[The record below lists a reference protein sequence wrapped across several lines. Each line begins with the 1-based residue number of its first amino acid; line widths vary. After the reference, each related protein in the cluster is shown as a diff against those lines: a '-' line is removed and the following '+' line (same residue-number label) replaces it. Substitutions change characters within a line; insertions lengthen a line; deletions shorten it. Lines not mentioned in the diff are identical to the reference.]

1 MHQTGAVTPEI
12 DISNL
17 EIDISICGFAARK
30 VSYFPKFSFTKSDHF
45 LREKSIIMPDRELR
59 HMRRTELVEII
70 LALKQS
76 EDQLR
81 AENAALSAQLQERQ
95 IHIENAGSIAQAALE
110 LNKVFEAAQAA
121 ADDYVASVLAAN
133 KNTDAAASAL
143 RAQAEAEAQ
152 QILAQAQTEAAN
164 LKARTQQ
171 QCDAETEAAARK
183 RAQTEADCKA
193 MLARTQQEIQQRRAA
208 FDRRASE
215 LLDGYHS
222 TEFLPEE
229 RAK

>member
-1 MHQTGAVTPEI
+1 
-12 DISNL
+12 
-17 EIDISICGFAARK
+17 
-30 VSYFPKFSFTKSDHF
+30 
-45 LREKSIIMPDRELR
+45 MPDRELR
-59 HMRRTELVEII
+59 RMRRTELVEII
-70 LALKQS
+70 LALKQT
-76 EDQLR
+76 EDRLR

-121 ADDYVASVLAAN
+121 ADEYVASVRAAN
-133 KNTDAAASAL
+133 KNTDASANAL
-143 RAQAEAEAQ
+143 RAQAEAEAE

-164 LKARTQQ
+164 LKARTQKE
-171 QCDAETEAAARK
+171 CDEQTEAAARR

-193 MLARTQQEIQQRRAA
+193 MLARTQQEIRQRWAA
-208 FDRRASE
+208 FDHRASE

>member
-1 MHQTGAVTPEI
+1 
-12 DISNL
+12 
-17 EIDISICGFAARK
+17 
-30 VSYFPKFSFTKSDHF
+30 
-45 LREKSIIMPDRELR
+45 MPDRELR
-59 HMRRTELVEII
+59 RMRRAELVEII
-70 LALKQS
+70 LALKQT
-76 EDQLR
+76 EDRLR

-121 ADDYVASVLAAN
+121 ADEYVASVRAAN
-133 KNTDAAASAL
+133 KNTDAAANAL
-143 RAQAEAEAQ
+143 RAQAEAE

-164 LKARTQQ
+164 LKARTQKE
-171 QCDAETEAAARK
+171 CDEQAEAAARS

-193 MLARTQQEIQQRRAA
+193 MLARTQQEIRQRWAA

-229 RAK
+229 RADK

>member
-1 MHQTGAVTPEI
+1 
-12 DISNL
+12 
-17 EIDISICGFAARK
+17 
-30 VSYFPKFSFTKSDHF
+30 
-45 LREKSIIMPDRELR
+45 MPDRELR

-121 ADDYVASVLAAN
+121 ADEYVASVLAAN

-152 QILAQAQTEAAN
+152 QILAQAQTEA
-164 LKARTQQ
+164 
-171 QCDAETEAAARK
+171 
-183 RAQTEADCKA
+183 ADCKA

>member
-1 MHQTGAVTPEI
+1 
-12 DISNL
+12 
-17 EIDISICGFAARK
+17 
-30 VSYFPKFSFTKSDHF
+30 
-45 LREKSIIMPDRELR
+45 MPDRELR

-76 EDQLR
+76 EDRLR

-121 ADDYVASVLAAN
+121 ALPYSFQYFVVLAAN

-183 RAQTEADCKA
+183 RAQTEADCEA

>member
-1 MHQTGAVTPEI
+1 
-12 DISNL
+12 
-17 EIDISICGFAARK
+17 
-30 VSYFPKFSFTKSDHF
+30 
-45 LREKSIIMPDRELR
+45 MPDRELR
-59 HMRRTELVEII
+59 RMRRAELVEII
-70 LALKQS
+70 LALKQT
-76 EDQLR
+76 EDRLR

-121 ADDYVASVLAAN
+121 ADEYVASVRAAN
-133 KNTDAAASAL
+133 KNTDAAANAL
-143 RAQAEAEAQ
+143 RAQAEAEAEAE

-164 LKARTQQ
+164 LKARTQKE
-171 QCDAETEAAARK
+171 CDEQADAAARS

-193 MLARTQQEIQQRRAA
+193 MLARTQQEIRQRWAA

-229 RAK
+229 RAEKCDK

>member
-1 MHQTGAVTPEI
+1 
-12 DISNL
+12 
-17 EIDISICGFAARK
+17 
-30 VSYFPKFSFTKSDHF
+30 
-45 LREKSIIMPDRELR
+45 MPDRELR

-76 EDQLR
+76 EDRLR

-121 ADDYVASVLAAN
+121 ADEYVASVLAAN
-133 KNTDAAASAL
+133 KNTD
-143 RAQAEAEAQ
+143 
-152 QILAQAQTEAAN
+152 AAN

>member
-1 MHQTGAVTPEI
+1 
-12 DISNL
+12 
-17 EIDISICGFAARK
+17 
-30 VSYFPKFSFTKSDHF
+30 
-45 LREKSIIMPDRELR
+45 MPDRELR

-121 ADDYVASVLAAN
+121 AD
-133 KNTDAAASAL
+133 
-143 RAQAEAEAQ
+143 E
-152 QILAQAQTEAAN
+152 AQTEAAN

-193 MLARTQQEIQQRRAA
+193 MLARTQQEIQQRWAA
-208 FDRRASE
+208 FDHRASE

>member
-1 MHQTGAVTPEI
+1 
-12 DISNL
+12 
-17 EIDISICGFAARK
+17 
-30 VSYFPKFSFTKSDHF
+30 
-45 LREKSIIMPDRELR
+45 MPDRELR

-76 EDQLR
+76 EDRLR

-121 ADDYVASVLAAN
+121 ADEYVASVLAAN

-183 RAQTEADCKA
+183 TEADCKA

>member
-1 MHQTGAVTPEI
+1 
-12 DISNL
+12 
-17 EIDISICGFAARK
+17 
-30 VSYFPKFSFTKSDHF
+30 
-45 LREKSIIMPDRELR
+45 MPDRELR
-59 HMRRTELVEII
+59 RMRRAELVEII
-70 LALKQS
+70 LALKQT
-76 EDQLR
+76 EDRLR

-121 ADDYVASVLAAN
+121 ADEYVASVRAAN
-133 KNTDAAASAL
+133 KNTDAAANAL
-143 RAQAEAEAQ
+143 RAEAEAE

-164 LKARTQQ
+164 LKARTQKE
-171 QCDAETEAAARK
+171 CDEQAEAAARS

-193 MLARTQQEIQQRRAA
+193 MLARTQQEIRQRWAA

-229 RAK
+229 RADKCDK

>member
-1 MHQTGAVTPEI
+1 
-12 DISNL
+12 
-17 EIDISICGFAARK
+17 
-30 VSYFPKFSFTKSDHF
+30 
-45 LREKSIIMPDRELR
+45 MPDRELR

-76 EDQLR
+76 EDRLR

-121 ADDYVASVLAAN
+121 ADEYVASVLAAN

-208 FDRRASE
+208 FDRRAANCWTAITARNPAGGACQMKEQKISSRPFHPQQRWKQSANVWPTAAVIC
-215 LLDGYHS
+215 GCCAARS
-222 TEFLPEE
+222 T
-229 RAK
+229 RCW

>member
-1 MHQTGAVTPEI
+1 MA
-12 DISNL
+12 
-17 EIDISICGFAARK
+17 
-30 VSYFPKFSFTKSDHF
+30 
-45 LREKSIIMPDRELR
+45 DRELR
-59 HMRRTELVEII
+59 RMHRAELIEII
-70 LALKQS
+70 YALKQS
-76 EDQLR
+76 EDQLK
-81 AENAALSAQLQERQ
+81 AQNAALTAQLQDRQ
-95 IHIENAGSIAQAALE
+95 LRLESAGSIAQAALE

-121 ADDYVASVLAAN
+121 ADEYVASVRAAN
-133 KNTDAAASAL
+133 KNTDAAANAL
-143 RAQAEAEAQ
+143 RAQAEAEAE

-208 FDRRASE
+208 CRASE

>member
-1 MHQTGAVTPEI
+1 
-12 DISNL
+12 
-17 EIDISICGFAARK
+17 
-30 VSYFPKFSFTKSDHF
+30 
-45 LREKSIIMPDRELR
+45 MPDRELR
-59 HMRRTELVEII
+59 RMRRAELVEII

-121 ADDYVASVLAAN
+121 ADEYVASVRAAN

-171 QCDAETEAAARK
+171 QCDAGGSR
-183 RAQTEADCKA
+183 
-193 MLARTQQEIQQRRAA
+193 RTQARPDRSGLQGNACPDAAGDPAAPGRFLTAGPANCWTATTARNSCRR
-208 FDRRASE
+208 SV
-215 LLDGYHS
+215 
-222 TEFLPEE
+222 P
-229 RAK
+229 K

>member
-1 MHQTGAVTPEI
+1 
-12 DISNL
+12 
-17 EIDISICGFAARK
+17 
-30 VSYFPKFSFTKSDHF
+30 
-45 LREKSIIMPDRELR
+45 MPDRELR
-59 HMRRTELVEII
+59 RMRRAELVEII
-70 LALKQS
+70 LALKQT
-76 EDQLR
+76 EDRLR

-95 IHIENAGSIAQAALE
+95 IHIEHAGSIAQAALE

-121 ADDYVASVLAAN
+121 ADEYVASVRAAN
-133 KNTDAAASAL
+133 KNTDAAANAL
-143 RAQAEAEAQ
+143 WAQAEAEAE

-164 LKARTQQ
+164 LKARTRKE
-171 QCDAETEAAARK
+171 CDEQAEAAARS

-193 MLARTQQEIQQRRAA
+193 MLARTQQEIRQRWAA

-229 RAK
+229 RADK

>member
-1 MHQTGAVTPEI
+1 
-12 DISNL
+12 
-17 EIDISICGFAARK
+17 
-30 VSYFPKFSFTKSDHF
+30 
-45 LREKSIIMPDRELR
+45 MPDRELR

-76 EDQLR
+76 EDRLR

-121 ADDYVASVLAAN
+121 ADEYVASVLAAN

-183 RAQTEADCKA
+183 RAQTEADCK
-193 MLARTQQEIQQRRAA
+193 
-208 FDRRASE
+208 
-215 LLDGYHS
+215 
-222 TEFLPEE
+222 
-229 RAK
+229 

>member
-1 MHQTGAVTPEI
+1 
-12 DISNL
+12 
-17 EIDISICGFAARK
+17 
-30 VSYFPKFSFTKSDHF
+30 
-45 LREKSIIMPDRELR
+45 MPDRELR

-121 ADDYVASVLAAN
+121 ADEYVASVLAAN

-164 LKARTQQ
+164 LKART
-171 QCDAETEAAARK
+171 
-183 RAQTEADCKA
+183 QTEADCKA

>member
-1 MHQTGAVTPEI
+1 MTVSQSRHFHNGKFVFDSFFRSLRPSFAEKQT
-12 DISNL
+12 
-17 EIDISICGFAARK
+17 
-30 VSYFPKFSFTKSDHF
+30 
-45 LREKSIIMPDRELR
+45 IMPDRELR
-59 HMRRTELVEII
+59 RMRRAELVEII
-70 LALKQS
+70 LALKQT
-76 EDQLR
+76 EDKLR

-121 ADDYVASVLAAN
+121 ADEYVASVRAAN
-133 KNTDAAASAL
+133 KNTDAAANAL
-143 RAQAEAEAQ
+143 RAQAEAEAE

-164 LKARTQQ
+164 LKA
-171 QCDAETEAAARK
+171 
-183 RAQTEADCKA
+183 
-193 MLARTQQEIQQRRAA
+193 MLARTQQEIRQRWAA

-229 RAK
+229 RAEKCDK

>member
-1 MHQTGAVTPEI
+1 
-12 DISNL
+12 
-17 EIDISICGFAARK
+17 
-30 VSYFPKFSFTKSDHF
+30 
-45 LREKSIIMPDRELR
+45 
-59 HMRRTELVEII
+59 MRRTELVEII

-95 IHIENAGSIAQAALE
+95 IHIENAGSIAQAA
-110 LNKVFEAAQAA
+110 
-121 ADDYVASVLAAN
+121 ADEYVASVRAAN
-133 KNTDAAASAL
+133 KNTNAAASAL

-171 QCDAETEAAARK
+171 QCDAEVDAAARK

-193 MLARTQQEIQQRRAA
+193 MLARTQQEIQQRWAA
-208 FDRRASE
+208 FDHRASE

>member
-1 MHQTGAVTPEI
+1 
-12 DISNL
+12 
-17 EIDISICGFAARK
+17 
-30 VSYFPKFSFTKSDHF
+30 
-45 LREKSIIMPDRELR
+45 MPDRELR
-59 HMRRTELVEII
+59 RMRRAELVEII
-70 LALKQS
+70 LALKQT
-76 EDQLR
+76 EDRLR

-121 ADDYVASVLAAN
+121 ADEYVASVRAAN
-133 KNTDAAASAL
+133 KNTD
-143 RAQAEAEAQ
+143 
-152 QILAQAQTEAAN
+152 AQAQTEAAN
-164 LKARTQQ
+164 LKARTQKE
-171 QCDAETEAAARK
+171 CDEQAEAAARS

-193 MLARTQQEIQQRRAA
+193 MLARTQQEIQQRWAA

-229 RAK
+229 RADK

>member
-1 MHQTGAVTPEI
+1 MTVSQSRHFYNGKFVFDSFFRSLRPSFAEKQT
-12 DISNL
+12 
-17 EIDISICGFAARK
+17 
-30 VSYFPKFSFTKSDHF
+30 
-45 LREKSIIMPDRELR
+45 IMPDRELR
-59 HMRRTELVEII
+59 RMRRAELVEII
-70 LALKQS
+70 LALKQT
-76 EDQLR
+76 EDRLR

-95 IHIENAGSIAQAALE
+95 IHIENSGSIAQAALE

-121 ADDYVASVLAAN
+121 ADEYIASVRAAN
-133 KNTDAAASAL
+133 KNTDAAANAL
-143 RAQAEAEAQ
+143 RAQAEAEAE

-164 LKARTQQ
+164 LKARTQKE
-171 QCDAETEAAARK
+171 CDEQAEAAARS

-193 MLARTQQEIQQRRAA
+193 MLARTQQEIRQRWAA

-229 RAK
+229 RAEKCDK

>member
-1 MHQTGAVTPEI
+1 
-12 DISNL
+12 
-17 EIDISICGFAARK
+17 
-30 VSYFPKFSFTKSDHF
+30 
-45 LREKSIIMPDRELR
+45 MPDRELR

-76 EDQLR
+76 EDRLR
-81 AENAALSAQLQERQ
+81 AEN
-95 IHIENAGSIAQAALE
+95 AALE

-121 ADDYVASVLAAN
+121 ADEYVASVLAAN

>member
-1 MHQTGAVTPEI
+1 
-12 DISNL
+12 
-17 EIDISICGFAARK
+17 
-30 VSYFPKFSFTKSDHF
+30 
-45 LREKSIIMPDRELR
+45 MPDRELR

-76 EDQLR
+76 EDRLR

-121 ADDYVASVLAAN
+121 ADEYVASVLAAN

-171 QCDAETEAAARK
+171 QCAETEAAARK

>member
-1 MHQTGAVTPEI
+1 
-12 DISNL
+12 
-17 EIDISICGFAARK
+17 
-30 VSYFPKFSFTKSDHF
+30 
-45 LREKSIIMPDRELR
+45 MPDRELR
-59 HMRRTELVEII
+59 RMRRAELVEII
-70 LALKQS
+70 LALKQT
-76 EDQLR
+76 EDRLR

-110 LNKVFEAAQAA
+110 LNKEAAQAA
-121 ADDYVASVLAAN
+121 ADEYVASVRAAN
-133 KNTDAAASAL
+133 KNTDAAANAL
-143 RAQAEAEAQ
+143 RAQAEAEAE

-164 LKARTQQ
+164 LKARTQKE
-171 QCDAETEAAARK
+171 CDEQAEAAARS

-193 MLARTQQEIQQRRAA
+193 MLARTQQEIRQRWAA

-229 RAK
+229 RADK

>member
-1 MHQTGAVTPEI
+1 
-12 DISNL
+12 
-17 EIDISICGFAARK
+17 
-30 VSYFPKFSFTKSDHF
+30 
-45 LREKSIIMPDRELR
+45 MPDRELR

-121 ADDYVASVLAAN
+121 ADEYVASVLAAN

-143 RAQAEAEAQ
+143 RAQAEAQ